1 MADNVAITA
10 GSGTSIATDDCGASG
25 HAQRVKLSVAGDG
38 DATPLPA
45 TATDGLLVNLGAN
58 NDVTVSGTVAVS
70 GTVPVTDNSGTL
82 TVDAPVGTPVFVRL
96 SDGASPIATLPVS
109 VASVPS
115 HAVTNAGTFATQ
127 ATLQAGEAHVG
138 LVHGT
143 TADVAVTVTRPAD
156 TTAYAANDSVNTST
170 SSPTIITFAGA
181 SRVASGTGYIT
192 KARLSTNQSANVAQ
206 FRMYLFKV
214 SNPQLSND
222 NAAFLIKDADNANR
236 LGYIDFPAC
245 FTEAGSDVAIAVLDG
260 LRFGYVADSGSAL
273 YGILL
278 TKTAFT
284 PISGQT
290 FHLVL
295 TCEQN

>member
-1 MADNVAITA
+1 MVDNIDITP
-10 GSGTSIATDDCGASG
+10 GTGKTVLTDDCASG
-25 HAQRVKLSVAGDG
+25 HAQIVKLAI
-38 DATPLPA
+38 
-45 TATDGLLVNLGAN
+45 ATDGSATLIPAEASNGLDV
-58 NDVTVSGTVAVS
+58 DVTRVQGTVAVS
-70 GTVPVTDNSGTL
+70 
-82 TVDAPVGTPVFVRL
+82 
-96 SDGASPIATLPVS
+96 
-109 VASVPS
+109 
-115 HAVTNAGTFATQ
+115 NAGTFATQ

-143 TADVAVTVTRPAD
+143 TVDVAVTITRPAD

-206 FRMYLFKV
+206 FRMWLFKV

-245 FTEAGSDVAIAVLDG
+245 FTEAGSDVAVALLDG
-260 LRFGYVADSGSAL
+260 LRFGYVADSSSAL

-284 PISGQT
+284 PASGQT
-290 FHLVL
+290 IHLVL